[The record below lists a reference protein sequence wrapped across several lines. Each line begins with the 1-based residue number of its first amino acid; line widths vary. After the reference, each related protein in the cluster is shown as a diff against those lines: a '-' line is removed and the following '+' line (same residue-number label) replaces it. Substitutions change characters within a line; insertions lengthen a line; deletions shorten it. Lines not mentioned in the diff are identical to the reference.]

1 VTPVN
6 IKAEC
11 LLAQV
16 MLDLKLSTR
25 KLNALQY
32 ACFQNALRLHF
43 DSVLLVKVRS
53 FASAFAISVIASE
66 EFGKAFG
73 IAEIIFQAGF
83 DKGRFHAEDTK
94 FVRALLSDHKLKQ
107 GWFVSSFFDIFG
119 RKDVFRRY
127 QNIQSVKNDA
137 IYAGVRKGNHQI
149 VRPFLISASK
159 AKQQI
164 RTVNNALIDS
174 VEGTL
179 NGTYCYEDVAQQV
192 FRSRRLLDKLMR
204 AAKTVR

>member
-1 VTPVN
+1 MV
-6 IKAEC
+6 
-11 LLAQV
+11 
-16 MLDLKLSTR
+16 DLKLSTR

-32 ACFQNALRLHF
+32 ACLQNALRLHF
-43 DSVLLVKVRS
+43 DSVLLAKGRS

-66 EFGKAFG
+66 ELGKAFG
-73 IAEIIFQAGF
+73 MAEIIFQAGF
-83 DKGRFHAEDTK
+83 DKGRLHAEDSK
-94 FVRALLSDHKLKQ
+94 LVRALLSDHKLKQ
-107 GWFVSSFFDIFG
+107 GWFVSSFFGILDP
-119 RKDVFRRY
+119 KAKAVLRRY
-127 QNIQSVKNDA
+127 QDIQRAKNNA

-179 NGTYCYEDVAQQV
+179 NGTYGYEDVADHV
-192 FRSRRLLDKLMR
+192 FRSRRLLNKLLR

>member
-1 VTPVN
+1 MP
-6 IKAEC
+6 A
-11 LLAQV
+11 
-16 MLDLKLSTR
+16 LKLSTR

-43 DSVLLVKVRS
+43 DSVLLAGMRS

-66 EFGKAFG
+66 ELGKAFA
-73 IAEIIFQAGF
+73 IAEITFQAGF

-107 GWFVSSFFDIFG
+107 GWFVSSFIGIFG
-119 RKDVFRRY
+119 RKEVLMRY
-127 QNIQSVKNDA
+127 KTIQSAKNDA
-137 IYAGVRKGNHQI
+137 IYTGVRKGNHQI
-149 VRPFLISASK
+149 VRPFLMSASK
-159 AKQQI
+159 AKKQI

-179 NGTYCYEDVAQQV
+179 NGSYYFEEVAQGV
-192 FRSRRLLDKLMR
+192 LRSRRLLNKLLR
-204 AAKTVR
+204 AARTVS

>member
-1 VTPVN
+1 M
-6 IKAEC
+6 A
-11 LLAQV
+11 
-16 MLDLKLSTR
+16 DLKLSTR

-32 ACFQNALRLHF
+32 ASLQNALRLHF
-43 DSVLLVKVRS
+43 DSVFLAKGRS

-73 IAEIIFQAGF
+73 LAEIDFQARLN
-83 DKGRFHAEDTK
+83 KGQLYAEDPK

-107 GWFVSSFFDIFG
+107 GWFVRSLYDIFDPKG
-119 RKDVFRRY
+119 VFRRY
-127 QNIQSVKNDA
+127 QTIQNAKNNA
-137 IYAGVRKGNHQI
+137 LYAGVRRGNHQI

-164 RTVNNALIDS
+164 RTVNNALIDA

-179 NGTYCYEDVAQQV
+179 NGTHYYEPVADQV
-192 FRSRRLLDKLMR
+192 FSSRRLLNKLLR

>member
-1 VTPVN
+1 MP
-6 IKAEC
+6 
-11 LLAQV
+11 
-16 MLDLKLSTR
+16 DLKLSTR

-32 ACFQNALRLHF
+32 ACFQNGFRLHF
-43 DSVLLVKVRS
+43 DSVLLAKARS

-66 EFGKAFG
+66 ELGKAFA
-73 IAEIIFQAGF
+73 IAEITYHAGF
-83 DKGRFHAEDTK
+83 DKALLHSHGTE
-94 FVRALLSDHKLKQ
+94 FVRSLLSDHKLKQ
-107 GWFVSSFFDIFG
+107 GWFVSSFFDIFRAKG
-119 RKDVFRRY
+119 VVRRY
-127 QNIQSVKNDA
+127 QVIQSAKNNA

-179 NGTYCYEDVAQQV
+179 NGTYGYEDVADHV
-192 FRSRRLLDKLMR
+192 FRNRRLLNKLLR